1 MSLVLLVF
9 GLGTALGVVALRARD
24 DRRFYAAQDE
34 ETVEMYG
41 RALQREREALM
52 EAEEAFRF
60 RNRGPY
66 R

>member
-9 GLGTALGVVALRARD
+9 GLGTALGIITLRARD
-24 DRRFYAAQDE
+24 DRRFYA
-34 ETVEMYG
+34 YG